1 MARWKLTEP
10 HYLSVPSERW
20 EHTTTDSRTGKPVRK
35 MYRVPKHLDPRLE
48 DDWNYRPEN
57 NNMDGEIIVCWEGKG
72 LPRDIIFEGN
82 PTPGMLP
89 LDDEAK
95 EISGKF
101 SWTPTQGIDE
111 DSQRQSF
118 YARLGDTLI
127 DQMTEL
133 KVAREVAL
141 NPGMDKFMETMM
153 AMMAQNQQ
161 ILSALA
167 GKSVVLPDA
176 GEEQK
181 AHLHDSERIPSSQ
194 VIDEEEPLEEI
205 EPTEEEIAEA
215 TRAAAE
221 KEAASQ
227 GKAQDRMTSRRI

>member
-35 MYRVPKHLDPRLE
+35 MYKVPKHLDPRLE
-48 DDWNYRPEN
+48 DDWTHRPEN

-89 LDDEAK
+89 LDAEA
-95 EISGKF
+95 EEVSSRF

-133 KVAREVAL
+133 KVAREVAS
-141 NPGMDKFMETMM
+141 NPGLDKFMETMM

-161 ILSALA
+161 ILAALA
-167 GKSVVLPDA
+167 GKVQIVPEPD
-176 GEEQK
+176 
-181 AHLHDSERIPSSQ
+181 Q
-194 VIDEEEPLEEI
+194 VIDEEEPLPEV
-205 EPTEEEIAEA
+205 EPTEAELHE
-215 TRAAAE
+215 AALEAYA

-227 GKAQDRMTSRRI
+227 QKAQNRMTSRRI